1 MSFQDEMRT
10 AYRMSHSPAA
20 LEARQAPGD
29 HDYLS
34 AGQYLDGL
42 KRQIR
47 RQLRNNPPNRFTA
60 RGSVLLAGEQAPRG
74 YEHPSDFLLLDGISS
89 PSPFRQTLS
98 VYLTKRATSSSGTF
112 RNWPLRKASPF
123 PAPWTTKAVSIPF
136 PWTPVPC
143 RPGTFSSTPT
153 GSRRSGLRSASS
165 MPSGCLNFALLGLPS

>member
-20 LEARQAPGD
+20 LEARQMPVD
-29 HDYLS
+29 HNYEA

-60 RGSVLLAGEQAPRG
+60 QGSVLLAGEQAPRG

-89 PSPFRQTLS
+89 PSLFRQNLS
-98 VYLTKRATSSSGTF
+98 VYLAKKGYVFLRDLQELAGQEGISLSYALDYQGRQYPLSLDAGSLQTRHVLYHTNRLTEVRPKIRLFYAF
-112 RNWPLRKASPF
+112 R
-123 PAPWTTKAVSIPF
+123 VS
-136 PWTPVPC
+136 
-143 RPGTFSSTPT
+143 
-153 GSRRSGLRSASS
+153 
-165 MPSGCLNFALLGLPS
+165 